1 MIFSKPLPKI
11 LSLMGL
17 LVSVSACSSTG
28 DFGRVRNAPPS
39 FLDQR
44 PGSDLQG
51 NLQIVQTD
59 EEKQMRR
66 SGQRFVSTFDDN
78 SWLSR
83 IRFTANALA
92 GEYPNEADYYRWL
105 RSQPFGAS
113 SARYGALENE
123 VTTDSMTLPA
133 AFFSICAVQQTD
145 SRRAIAAQSLTNVEP
160 ETLALLAQRRQENN
174 QYISEFIAVIGFRY
188 DSYSYALEHL
198 LVETPHEA
206 ARRVDNKLNTLAVQV
221 QVAQANQFCSTPAG

>member
-1 MIFSKPLPKI
+1 MVFAKTFPKL

-17 LVSVSACSSTG
+17 LTVAACSATG
-28 DFGRVRNAPPS
+28 DFGRVRNAPAS

-51 NLQIVQTD
+51 NFQIVQTD

-66 SGQRFVSTFDDN
+66 TTQRFVSTFDGD

-92 GEYPNEADYYRWL
+92 GEYPTEADYYSWL
-105 RSQPFGAS
+105 RSQPFGS
-113 SARYGALENE
+113 SSGRYGALGSE
-123 VTTDSMTLPA
+123 VATDSMTLPA
-133 AFFSICAVQQTD
+133 AFSSICAVQQTD
-145 SRRAIAAQSLTNVEP
+145 NRRAIAAQSLTNVEP
-160 ETLALLAQRRQENN
+160 ETLAQLATRRQENN
-174 QYISEFIAVIGFRY
+174 QYITEFIAVLGFRY

-206 ARRVDNKLNTLAVQV
+206 AREVDNKLNILAVQL
-221 QVAQANQFCSTPAG
+221 QVAQANQFCSAPAG